1 MFRPA
6 KSVNWSFVQ
15 SQKQLIFFRPKE
27 VHYWAWTGKSELSV
41 AWMNRGWLHLNTV
54 QVMTERRRGQSEG
67 FNQSDHTA
75 SDGGWDS
82 QLCFFFVNWPKT
94 RFSLFPIVAFKS
106 VYENDLKAPTQSRIH
121 IILRGEQQ
129 FHELPTQYGHGDAG
143 EEECIAGKLMERE
156 REREW
161 HCLRLGVTGK
171 SQRRKRQ
178 SDTARGEV
186 AAESRSDGQRQTAR
200 EPVWWTE
207 RKRHSDRGRVRGTG
221 LFWIND
227 CSHQKMNVLPGSPLG
242 TRLAK
247 IKKKGESV
255 RRIMNTQINK

>member
-6 KSVNWSFVQ
+6 KSVNWSFVR

-54 QVMTERRRGQSEG
+54 QVMTEKRRGQSEG

-156 REREW
+156 RER
-161 HCLRLGVTGK
+161 VTLSETGSDWKVPEKEETERHSTGRGSGRK
-171 SQRRKRQ
+171 S
-178 SDTARGEV
+178 
-186 AAESRSDGQRQTAR
+186 
-200 EPVWWTE
+200 VWWAETDSE
-207 RKRHSDRGRVRGTG
+207 GARLMDREKETLWQRESARDGP
-221 LFWIND
+221 
-227 CSHQKMNVLPGSPLG
+227 VL
-242 TRLAK
+242 
-247 IKKKGESV
+247 
-255 RRIMNTQINK
+255 N

>member
-82 QLCFFFVNWPKT
+82 QLCFFLSTDQRQDLASFLLWRLNPSMKMTWKLQRRVGSTSSSGVNSSFMNCPL
-94 RFSLFPIVAFKS
+94 SM
-106 VYENDLKAPTQSRIH
+106 
-121 IILRGEQQ
+121 G
-129 FHELPTQYGHGDAG
+129 
-143 EEECIAGKLMERE
+143 MEMQEKKNALLGNSWRE
-156 REREW
+156 RERE
-161 HCLRLGVTGK
+161 
-171 SQRRKRQ
+171 
-178 SDTARGEV
+178 SDTVWDWEWLENPREGRDRATQHGE
-186 AAESRSDGQRQTAR
+186 R
-200 EPVWWTE
+200 
-207 RKRHSDRGRVRGTG
+207 
-221 LFWIND
+221 
-227 CSHQKMNVLPGSPLG
+227 
-242 TRLAK
+242 
-247 IKKKGESV
+247 
-255 RRIMNTQINK
+255 